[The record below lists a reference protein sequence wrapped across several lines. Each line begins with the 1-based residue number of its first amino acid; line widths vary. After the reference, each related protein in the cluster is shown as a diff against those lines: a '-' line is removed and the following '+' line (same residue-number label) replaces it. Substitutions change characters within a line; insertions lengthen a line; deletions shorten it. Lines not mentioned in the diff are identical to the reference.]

1 MSKIKR
7 DKFNADLVVAKEYKP
22 KYILGR
28 LNDGFSQVGRWSVQY
43 IEWTDEGHFKSK
55 HDEIK
60 VGRSLILDNGWLTTI
75 ITEIVEQR
83 EGYIKFQTQNST
95 YELTEIQASKVN

>member
-1 MSKIKR
+1 MSEVPQNKY
-7 DKFNADLVVAKEYKP
+7 NADPVVAKEDKP
-22 KYILGR
+22 KYSLGR
-28 LNDGFSQVGRWSVQY
+28 LNDGFRQVGRWSVQY
-43 IEWTDEGHFKSK
+43 IEWTDEGLFDSK

-60 VGRSLILDNGWLTTI
+60 IGRSLILDNGWITTA

-95 YELTEIQASKVN
+95 YELITK